1 MRTAVVIG
9 VKMKLAL
16 SALLA
21 LLVATMICSG
31 VRADVITPQSLLLGL
46 KETVVTA
53 DDWLFRGYVVT
64 NTRQLKDALARK
76 IDATIGLYDTAD
88 HDDAESKLRNDI
100 APKLTICD
108 TTRVR
113 AKSWL
118 YVYPMNTDEYRRVS
132 SFAAQ
137 CQEIIES
144 ILTPNG

>member
-1 MRTAVVIG
+1 VID
-9 VKMKLAL
+9 VKTKVATFVFIAL
-16 SALLA
+16 
-21 LLVATMICSG
+21 VMATMICSS
-31 VRADVITPQSLLLGL
+31 VSADEPVTPRSLLLEL

-64 NTRQLKDALARK
+64 NTRQLKAALARK
-76 IDATIGLYDTAD
+76 IDAAIAMLDRMLIEPC
-88 HDDAESKLRNDI
+88 HNKLRNDI

-118 YVYPMNTDEYRRVS
+118 YVYPMNTDEYRQVS
-132 SFAAQ
+132 SFATQ

-144 ILTPNG
+144 ILVDQP